1 MTIKHHLEED
11 TLLAYAAGNLP
22 EAFNLVVAAHISL
35 CDSCRAVVESY
46 DTLGGALIEDADTA
60 PMHQDSLARTLAQL
74 DETPV
79 DRPAPAVETGVL
91 PRPVRD
97 YLGGDLE
104 AVRWRP
110 IGMGVKQAILS
121 TSNSASARL
130 LLIPAGVAIPDHS
143 HEGREMT
150 LVLQGAFQDADDR
163 FARGDVEV
171 ADGSVSHT
179 PVADI
184 GEDCICL
191 AVTDA
196 PLKFKGLLPR
206 IVQKFA
212 RI

>member
-60 PMHQDSLARTLAQL
+60 QMQQDSLARTLAQL

-79 DRPAPAVETGVL
+79 ERPAPTVETGVL